1 MDPVCVA
8 GAAGMKRAPECIT
21 VARQPVINVNKM
33 KGSYQRRQTQTRAE
47 AEYEDLLRPKS

>member
-33 KGSYQRRQTQTRAE
+33 KGPYQKKQTQT
-47 AEYEDLLRPKS
+47 